1 MKKKTVI
8 IGSALAA
15 VLVLGGTGAAVAAN
29 HSNDDDTPLAGT
41 TLDMASKAALAETGE
56 GRVTEAEAE
65 HGGYEVEVTLDNGSE
80 VDVWLDDT
88 FTVVRVDA
96 ADDKGTDDN
105 SGDDSSDDNSDD
117 NSSTGSDDN
126 STLTADERASAE
138 AAALAAEPGKVTQV
152 ERSDDG
158 DHAFEVEIT
167 REDGTEI
174 EVELDAAFTVVRVD
188 DHADSGHKGNDDK

>member
-29 HSNDDDTPLAGT
+29 SSNDDDTPLAGT

-80 VDVWLDDT
+80 VDVRLDDT

-96 ADDKGTDDN
+96 DADKGTDDN
-105 SGDDSSDDNSDD
+105 GAV
-117 NSSTGSDDN
+117 
-126 STLTADERASAE
+126 TADEHASAE
-138 AAALAAEPGKVTQV
+138 AAALAAEPGTVTEV

-158 DHAFEVEIT
+158 DHAFEVKIT
-167 REDGTEI
+167 REDGTEV

-188 DHADSGHKGNDDK
+188 DDANSGHNGNDDSGHNGNDDK